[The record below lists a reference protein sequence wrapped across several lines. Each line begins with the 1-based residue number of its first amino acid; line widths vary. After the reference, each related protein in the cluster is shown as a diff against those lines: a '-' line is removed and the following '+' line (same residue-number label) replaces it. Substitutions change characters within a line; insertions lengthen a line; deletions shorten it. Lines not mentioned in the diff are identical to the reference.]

1 MFCRS
6 VRSLSPLLPASPLV
20 LSSRLAQHRLTPFS
34 MCSSPSTI
42 TTSSP
47 CRARAASPPSSR
59 PRPRPPSR
67 PSRSPPSLA
76 LPSPPGTTRNRRTR
90 RARAGREQRHRGRAR
105 RAACR
110 GAHASRQA
118 RARARNPLGVRLD
131 DVSDGLLLELD
142 RKAAERGGRLVVVE
156 RRGDEVERREG
167 LGGAWGEGCGGWV
180 ELGGHFES
188 CAGASSSR
196 GASASES
203 RGERAVGDGRLSAA
217 GRARGACPAEMARP
231 GLVQLSQTQ

>member
-6 VRSLSPLLPASPLV
+6 VRSLSSHLPASPLV

-34 MCSSPSTI
+34 MCSSPSAI

-76 LPSPPGTTRNRRTR
+76 SPSPSSTTRNRRTR

-131 DVSDGLLLELD
+131 DVSDDLLLELD
-142 RKAAERGGRLVVVE
+142 REAAERGGFVVVVGVE
-156 RRGDEVERREG
+156 RRGDEVEWKEG
-167 LGGAWGEGCGGWV
+167 LGGAWCERCGGWV
-180 ELGGHFES
+180 EPGGHLES

-196 GASASES
+196 GASGS
-203 RGERAVGDGRLSAA
+203 ERAVGDGRLSAA
-217 GRARGACPAEMARP
+217 GRARGACPAEMARR
-231 GLVQLSQTQ
+231 GLVQLSRTQ